1 MNSKHYLKSIEKS
14 AIATFLIVALV
25 AVTFFVAEPKVG
37 QAVDSG
43 PFTIKQ
49 TITGEISFTTNASNV
64 TMSGNLNG
72 VTGGTAN
79 GTTTAVV
86 TTNNS
91 AGYTMTIAFADNTT
105 DNAMLG
111 ESTLSTAIRDY
122 PASSSEPTYGFYT
135 ASSSSVFGYSVT
147 ASTTSDL
154 DASFKHDGASLCNTG
169 STVTP
174 GVCWMEPKTSS
185 FQIINRGT
193 AATAGATTTI
203 SFKVHVPNAPS
214 PVLVTDVYTATAT
227 LTALNTP

>member
-1 MNSKHYLKSIEKS
+1 MNSKHYLKSIEQS
-14 AIATFLIVALV
+14 VVATFLIVALV
-25 AVTFFVAEPKVG
+25 AVTFFIAEPKVG

-49 TITGEISFTTNASNV
+49 TITGEISFTTNAANV
-64 TMSGNLNG
+64 TMTGNLNG

-79 GTTTAVV
+79 GTTTAIV

-111 ESTLSTAIRDY
+111 DVSLSTAIRDY

-135 ASSSSVFGYSVT
+135 SSSSSVFGYSVT
-147 ASTTSDL
+147 ASSTSDL
-154 DASFKHDGASLCNTG
+154 DASFKHDGSSLCNTG
-169 STVTP
+169 ATVTP
-174 GVCWMEPKTSS
+174 GVCWMEPKTSA

-193 AATAGATTTI
+193 AATGGSTTTI

-214 PVLVTDVYTATAT
+214 PALVTDVYTATAT
-227 LTALNTP
+227 LTALNI

>member
-1 MNSKHYLKSIEKS
+1 MNTKNYLQAFEQS
-14 AIATFLIVALV
+14 AVATFLIVVLL

-37 QAVDSG
+37 QAVAG
-43 PFTIKQ
+43 NPFTIKQ
-49 TITGEISFTTNASNV
+49 TITGEISFSTQAPNV
-64 TMSGNLNG
+64 TMTGNLNG

-79 GTTTAVV
+79 GTTSAVV

-91 AGYTMTIAFADNTT
+91 NGYTMTIAFSNNTT

-111 ESTLSTAIRDY
+111 ESSLSTSIRDY

-135 ASSSSVFGYSVT
+135 SSSSSVFGYSVT

-174 GVCWMEPKTSS
+174 GICWMEPKTTS

-214 PVLVTDVYTATAT
+214 PAVVTDVYTATAT
-227 LTALNTP
+227 LTVLNI

>member
-1 MNSKHYLKSIEKS
+1 MNTKYHLKSLEQSI
-14 AIATFLIVALV
+14 IATFVIISLL
-25 AVTFFVAEPKVG
+25 AVTFFAVEPKVG
-37 QAVDSG
+37 QAIAG
-43 PFTIKQ
+43 TPFTIKQ
-49 TITGEISFTTNASNV
+49 TITGEISFTTQAPNV
-64 TMSGNLNG
+64 TMTGNLNG

-91 AGYTMTIAFADNTT
+91 NGYTMTIAFTNNTT

-111 ESTLSTAIRDY
+111 ESSLSTSIRDY

-135 ASSSSVFGYSVT
+135 SSSSAVFGYSVT

-169 STVTP
+169 ATVTP
-174 GVCWMEPKTSS
+174 GVCWMEPQTSS

-193 AATAGATTTI
+193 AATSGATTTI

-214 PVLVTDVYTATAT
+214 PAVVTDVYTATAT
-227 LTALNTP
+227 LTALNI

>member
-1 MNSKHYLKSIEKS
+1 MNSKHYLKSIEQS

-25 AVTFFVAEPKVG
+25 AVTFFIAEPKVG
-37 QAVDSG
+37 QSATSG

-64 TMSGNLNG
+64 TMNGDLNG

-79 GTTTAVV
+79 GTTSAVV

-91 AGYTMTIAFADNTT
+91 AGYTMTIAFANNST

-111 ESTLSTAIRDY
+111 ESSLSTAIRDY

-135 ASSSSVFGYSVT
+135 SSSSSVFGYSVT
-147 ASTTSDL
+147 ASSTSDL
-154 DASFKHDGASLCNTG
+154 DQSFKQSGTTCNAG

-174 GVCWMEPKTSS
+174 GICWMEPTTSS
-185 FQIINRGT
+185 FQIINRT
-193 AATAGATTTI
+193 SAATTGATTTI

-214 PVLVTDVYTATAT
+214 PAVVTDVYTATAT
-227 LTALNTP
+227 LTALNIP